1 MNFKLNLPILVAIL
15 VTFAFNCLADSD
27 DFRYDA
33 DSGLQLR
40 QKRYDLD
47 SSNSFVHSLEK
58 RNCKDKISN
67 RKNKVDFKSKDKGE
81 GFYLNSTSLEDDS
94 D

>member
-1 MNFKLNLPILVAIL
+1 MNFKFNLSIFVAIL

-27 DFRYDA
+27 AFKYVA
-33 DSGLQLR
+33 DSELQMR
-40 QKRYDLD
+40 NKRHDLD
-47 SSNSFVHSLEK
+47 SNNLSVHNLEK

-81 GFYLNSTSLEDDS
+81 GFYLNSTSLGDDS